1 MKDFRIKLANMN
13 DLFICKF
20 SVSDYVNNKLK
31 IYYISPDSDHGYLT
45 VNQIQNSDH
54 HYECTIGDLYVN
66 GKTSSVFE
74 DTEIE
79 QFTINRKDFKD
90 FVNYYNS
97 LPNWH
102 KSNIIDIEKNYG
114 NNLVV

>member
-31 IYYISPDSDHGYLT
+31 IYYISPDSDHGYLI
-45 VNQIQNSDH
+45 VNQIQNSAH
-54 HYECTIGDLYVN
+54 LHECTIGELYVN

-74 DTEIE
+74 DTETE
-79 QFTINRKDFKD
+79 KFVINRKDFKD

-97 LPNWH
+97 LLTWC
-102 KSNIIDIEKNYG
+102 KGDIIDIEKNYG